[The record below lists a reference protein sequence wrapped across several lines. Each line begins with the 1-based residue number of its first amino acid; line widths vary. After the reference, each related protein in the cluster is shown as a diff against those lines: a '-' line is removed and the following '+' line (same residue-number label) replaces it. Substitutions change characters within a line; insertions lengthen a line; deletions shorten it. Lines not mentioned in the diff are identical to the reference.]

1 MMLHAFRIIFTLVA
15 VIDVSVQNLTLRTIW
30 NSKMRRALGGS
41 QSQ

>member
-15 VIDVSVQNLTLRTIW
+15 VIDVVAIQNLTLKTIW

-41 QSQ
+41 Q